1 MWARTIEE
9 TAVETLV
16 TVHSW
21 VRWLVLLALV
31 GGAVVGLHRYRSKE
45 KWEAGIYQIGVM
57 TVDLQIAIGIVI
69 WIERKGWNYTFFFSV
84 LHPIFMLVA
93 LTIAH
98 LGLVLAKRRSL
109 VFVRQRSLHRR
120 AGAHHRRHPLGS
132 PLGVRSSL
140 A

>member
-1 MWARTIEE
+1 M
-9 TAVETLV
+9 ETLV

-98 LGLVLAKRRSL
+98 LGLVLAKRRNDARSYLFASGAFIAAL
-109 VFVRQRSLHRR
+109 VLII
-120 AGAHHRRHPLGS
+120 GAIPWDRL
-132 PLGVRSSL
+132 
-140 A
+140 